1 MTSFK
6 EVKVREDF
14 LSPNEV
20 DYIRRFET
28 AVLGHKINLKGG
40 VVLRLNKQSR
50 ADVSGECVCIK
61 LQGLFVQDCSDRS
74 LLWSLYLR
82 TLPF

>member
-1 MTSFK
+1 MMTSFK
-6 EVKVREDF
+6 EAKVREDF

-20 DYIRRFET
+20 DYIRHFET
-28 AVLGHKINLKGG
+28 AVLGHRISIKGG

-61 LQGLFVQDCSDRS
+61 LQGL
-74 LLWSLYLR
+74 LR
-82 TLPF
+82 RIVLT